1 MLRDWLKTRLF
12 ELGILESLCQADT
25 EETRAMKDG
34 KTYFEDM
41 DRITQEVIIDLFVS
55 ILENKLRERERGRE
69 HEKSDEQDNGY
80 HSKRGKSQRKKC
92 EHP

>member
-1 MLRDWLKTRLF
+1 MLNDRLNPRRF
-12 ELGILESLCQADT
+12 ELGILDSLCQADT

-55 ILENKLRERERGRE
+55 ILENKLRERERGPE
-69 HEKSDEQDNGY
+69 EEKSDEQGDAS
-80 HSKRGKSQRKKC
+80 HSRRGKSQRKKC
-92 EHP
+92 KHP